1 VSSAGALQVHT
12 ARGVLKDAAPVSYQR
27 LDGRR
32 VPVESSFALSGGQG
46 YGFATGAYDN
56 SRPLVIDPG
65 LEYSTYLGGG
75 GPDSGLDVAV
85 EGHDAYVS
93 GATASPNF
101 PVTPNAFDTTPN
113 GSQDAFVARIDT
125 RKSGLP
131 SLEYST
137 FLGGGGPD
145 AALGIEVKGD
155 DAYLTGFTA
164 SPNFPVTANAYDP
177 TPNGGGDAF
186 VTKLDT
192 ARGPAGL
199 EYSTYLGGA
208 ALDLGLAIDVE
219 GNDAFVTGIALS
231 PNFPVTAN
239 AYDQSYNGNGDGF
252 VTRLDTRAGPA
263 GLEYSTYLGGVAQD
277 SGREIVAQ
285 GGEAYLAGP
294 TQSPDFP
301 TTPNAYDPTFN
312 GGNMDAF
319 VTRLDTQ
326 KAGPASLAYSTFL
339 GGSGQEDT
347 IDRPGTSI
355 AVVGHD
361 AYVAGVTTSADFPVT
376 ANAYDPTHNGGQDV
390 FLTRLDTKDGPA
402 GLEYSTYLGG
412 SGDDVGRGV
421 AVRGHDAY
429 VTGGT
434 GSPDF
439 PVTPDAFQATSGG
452 GQDAFVTMLDTKRDG
467 AAGLEYSTYLGG
479 GGDDLGRGI
488 ALGGRD
494 AFVTGETTSVNFPVS
509 SNAYDATFNGIMD
522 AFVTRLDTKSKGED

>member
-1 VSSAGALQVHT
+1 
-12 ARGVLKDAAPVSYQR
+12 
-27 LDGRR
+27 
-32 VPVESSFALSGGQG
+32 
-46 YGFATGAYDN
+46 
-56 SRPLVIDPG
+56 
-65 LEYSTYLGGG
+65 
-75 GPDSGLDVAV
+75 
-85 EGHDAYVS
+85 
-93 GATASPNF
+93 
-101 PVTPNAFDTTPN
+101 
-113 GSQDAFVARIDT
+113 
-125 RKSGLP
+125 
-131 SLEYST
+131 
-137 FLGGGGPD
+137 
-145 AALGIEVKGD
+145 
-155 DAYLTGFTA
+155 
-164 SPNFPVTANAYDP
+164 
-177 TPNGGGDAF
+177 
-186 VTKLDT
+186 
-192 ARGPAGL
+192 
-199 EYSTYLGGA
+199 
-208 ALDLGLAIDVE
+208 
-219 GNDAFVTGIALS
+219 
-231 PNFPVTAN
+231 
-239 AYDQSYNGNGDGF
+239 
-252 VTRLDTRAGPA
+252 
-263 GLEYSTYLGGVAQD
+263 
-277 SGREIVAQ
+277 VAQ